1 MTTKPLPLTPELH
14 AYLVAHGS
22 APDEIVREL
31 AEETRAALP
40 AEAVMQV
47 APEQA
52 AFLTFLTRLLGVR
65 QAVEVGTFTGL
76 SSLAIARGLAEGG
89 RLTCFDISE
98 EYTGVARRYWE
109 RAGVQ
114 DRIELR
120 IGPAAETL
128 RELPRERY
136 LDFAFI
142 DADKVGYPIYWDEL
156 VPRMRP
162 GAVIAVDNTLRDGRV
177 LARHGRSCSPSPTAS
192 HSPERSEPA
201 EHNLA
206 EVAASLS
213 TGCHHLPETE
223 TIKPRRPTQA
233 RHGRSCSPSPTASH
247 SPERSEPAEH
257 NLAEVAAT
265 LTAGYRHL
273 AEMAAIKSR
282 GPAPAGH
289 APAAR

>member
-14 AYLVAHGS
+14 DYLVAHGS

-31 AEETRAALP
+31 AAETRAALP

-177 LARHGRSCSPSPTAS
+177 LAPRNADDRAIAAFNDAVIADVRVEAVMLPIADGVT
-192 HSPERSEPA
+192 
-201 EHNLA
+201 LA
-206 EVAASLS
+206 RVL
-213 TGCHHLPETE
+213 
-223 TIKPRRPTQA
+223 
-233 RHGRSCSPSPTASH
+233 
-247 SPERSEPAEH
+247 
-257 NLAEVAAT
+257 
-265 LTAGYRHL
+265 
-273 AEMAAIKSR
+273 
-282 GPAPAGH
+282 
-289 APAAR
+289 

>member
-40 AEAVMQV
+40 DQADMQV

-76 SSLAIARGLAEGG
+76 SSLAIARGLADGG

-98 EYTGVARRYWE
+98 EYTGVARRYWA
-109 RAGVQ
+109 RAGVE

-128 RELPRERY
+128 RALPRERH

-142 DADKVGYPIYWDEL
+142 DADKVGYPVYWDEL

-162 GAVIAVDNTLRDGRV
+162 GAVVAVDNTLRGGRV
-177 LARHGRSCSPSPTAS
+177 LAPQNADDRAIAAFND
-192 HSPERSEPA
+192 EI
-201 EHNLA
+201 LA
-206 EVAASLS
+206 DVRVEVVM
-213 TGCHHLPETE
+213 LPIADGVTL
-223 TIKPRRPTQA
+223 A
-233 RHGRSCSPSPTASH
+233 RVR
-247 SPERSEPAEH
+247 
-257 NLAEVAAT
+257 
-265 LTAGYRHL
+265 
-273 AEMAAIKSR
+273 
-282 GPAPAGH
+282 
-289 APAAR
+289 

>member
-22 APDEIVREL
+22 TPDEVVREL

-40 AEAVMQV
+40 AEADMQV

-98 EYTGVARRYWE
+98 EYTGVARRYWA

-128 RELPRERY
+128 RELPRERH

-142 DADKVGYPIYWDEL
+142 DADKVGYPVYWDEL

-162 GAVIAVDNTLRDGRV
+162 GGVVAVDNTLRAGRV
-177 LARHGRSCSPSPTAS
+177 LAPRNADDRAIAAFND
-192 HSPERSEPA
+192 EV
-201 EHNLA
+201 LA
-206 EVAASLS
+206 DVRVEAVM
-213 TGCHHLPETE
+213 LPIADGVTL
-223 TIKPRRPTQA
+223 A
-233 RHGRSCSPSPTASH
+233 RVR
-247 SPERSEPAEH
+247 
-257 NLAEVAAT
+257 
-265 LTAGYRHL
+265 
-273 AEMAAIKSR
+273 
-282 GPAPAGH
+282 
-289 APAAR
+289 

>member
-1 MTTKPLPLTPELH
+1 MSTKPLPLTPELH

-40 AEAVMQV
+40 AQADMQV

-98 EYTGVARRYWE
+98 EYTGVARRYWT

-128 RELPRERY
+128 RQLPQERY
-136 LDFAFI
+136 LDLAFI
-142 DADKVGYPIYWDEL
+142 DADKVGYPVYWDEL

-162 GAVIAVDNTLRDGRV
+162 GAVIAVDNTLRGGRV
-177 LARHGRSCSPSPTAS
+177 LAPQNADDRAIAAFNN
-192 HSPERSEPA
+192 EI
-201 EHNLA
+201 LA
-206 EVAASLS
+206 DVRVEVVM
-213 TGCHHLPETE
+213 LPIADGVTL
-223 TIKPRRPTQA
+223 A
-233 RHGRSCSPSPTASH
+233 RV
-247 SPERSEPAEH
+247 
-257 NLAEVAAT
+257 L
-265 LTAGYRHL
+265 
-273 AEMAAIKSR
+273 
-282 GPAPAGH
+282 
-289 APAAR
+289 

>member
-1 MTTKPLPLTPELH
+1 MSTKPLPLTPELH
-14 AYLVAHGS
+14 SYLVAHGS

-31 AEETRAALP
+31 AEETRALLP
-40 AEAVMQV
+40 AQAEMQV

-98 EYTGVARRYWE
+98 EYTSVARRYWT

-120 IGPAAETL
+120 IGPAADTL
-128 RELPRERY
+128 RQLPRERY

-142 DADKVGYPIYWDEL
+142 DADKVGYPVYWDEL

-162 GAVIAVDNTLRDGRV
+162 GAVVAVDNTLRGGRV
-177 LARHGRSCSPSPTAS
+177 LAPQNADDRAIAAFNDEILSDVRVDVVMLPIADGVT
-192 HSPERSEPA
+192 
-201 EHNLA
+201 LA
-206 EVAASLS
+206 RV
-213 TGCHHLPETE
+213 
-223 TIKPRRPTQA
+223 R
-233 RHGRSCSPSPTASH
+233 
-247 SPERSEPAEH
+247 
-257 NLAEVAAT
+257 
-265 LTAGYRHL
+265 
-273 AEMAAIKSR
+273 
-282 GPAPAGH
+282 
-289 APAAR
+289 

>member
-1 MTTKPLPLTPELH
+1 MSTKPLPLTPELH

-40 AEAVMQV
+40 AQADMQV

-76 SSLAIARGLAEGG
+76 SSLAIARGLVEGG

-98 EYTGVARRYWE
+98 EYTGVARRYWT

-128 RELPRERY
+128 RQLPQERY
-136 LDFAFI
+136 LDLAFI
-142 DADKVGYPIYWDEL
+142 DADKVGYPVYWDEL

-162 GAVIAVDNTLRDGRV
+162 GAVIAVDNTLRGGRV
-177 LARHGRSCSPSPTAS
+177 LAPQNADDRAIAAFND
-192 HSPERSEPA
+192 EI
-201 EHNLA
+201 LA
-206 EVAASLS
+206 DVRVEVVM
-213 TGCHHLPETE
+213 LPIADGVTL
-223 TIKPRRPTQA
+223 A
-233 RHGRSCSPSPTASH
+233 R
-247 SPERSEPAEH
+247 
-257 NLAEVAAT
+257 L
-265 LTAGYRHL
+265 L
-273 AEMAAIKSR
+273 
-282 GPAPAGH
+282 
-289 APAAR
+289 

>member
-22 APDEIVREL
+22 APDEVVREL
-31 AEETRAALP
+31 AEETRSALP
-40 AEAVMQV
+40 AEADMQV

-98 EYTGVARRYWE
+98 EYTGVARRYWA

-120 IGPAAETL
+120 IGPATETL
-128 RELPRERY
+128 RELPNERY

-142 DADKVGYPIYWDEL
+142 DADKVGYPVYWDEL

-162 GAVIAVDNTLRDGRV
+162 GGVIAVDNTLRAGRV
-177 LARHGRSCSPSPTAS
+177 LAPRNADDRAIAAFNDEVVADVRVEAVMLPIADGVT
-192 HSPERSEPA
+192 
-201 EHNLA
+201 LA
-206 EVAASLS
+206 RV
-213 TGCHHLPETE
+213 
-223 TIKPRRPTQA
+223 R
-233 RHGRSCSPSPTASH
+233 
-247 SPERSEPAEH
+247 
-257 NLAEVAAT
+257 
-265 LTAGYRHL
+265 
-273 AEMAAIKSR
+273 
-282 GPAPAGH
+282 
-289 APAAR
+289 

>member
-1 MTTKPLPLTPELH
+1 MSTKPLPLTPELH

-31 AEETRAALP
+31 TEETRAALP
-40 AEAVMQV
+40 AQATMQV

-76 SSLAIARGLAEGG
+76 SSLAIARGLADGG

-98 EYTGVARRYWE
+98 EYTGIARRYWT
-109 RAGVQ
+109 RAGVD

-120 IGPAAETL
+120 IGPAGETL

-162 GAVIAVDNTLRDGRV
+162 GAVIAVDNTLRGGRV
-177 LARHGRSCSPSPTAS
+177 LAPQNADDRAIAAFND
-192 HSPERSEPA
+192 EI
-201 EHNLA
+201 LA
-206 EVAASLS
+206 DVRVDVVM
-213 TGCHHLPETE
+213 LPIADGVTL
-223 TIKPRRPTQA
+223 A
-233 RHGRSCSPSPTASH
+233 RVH
-247 SPERSEPAEH
+247 
-257 NLAEVAAT
+257 
-265 LTAGYRHL
+265 
-273 AEMAAIKSR
+273 
-282 GPAPAGH
+282 
-289 APAAR
+289 

>member
-40 AEAVMQV
+40 AQADMQV

-89 RLTCFDISE
+89 HLTCFDISE
-98 EYTGVARRYWE
+98 EYTGVARRFWT

-120 IGPAAETL
+120 IGPAADTL
-128 RELPRERY
+128 RELPQERY

-162 GAVIAVDNTLRDGRV
+162 GAVIAVDNTLRAGRV
-177 LARHGRSCSPSPTAS
+177 LA
-192 HSPERSEPA
+192 PENADDRAIAAFNDEI
-201 EHNLA
+201 LA
-206 EVAASLS
+206 DVRVDVVM
-213 TGCHHLPETE
+213 LPIADGVTL
-223 TIKPRRPTQA
+223 A
-233 RHGRSCSPSPTASH
+233 RV
-247 SPERSEPAEH
+247 
-257 NLAEVAAT
+257 L
-265 LTAGYRHL
+265 
-273 AEMAAIKSR
+273 
-282 GPAPAGH
+282 
-289 APAAR
+289 

>member
-22 APDEIVREL
+22 TPDEVVRDL
-31 AEETRAALP
+31 AEETLAALP

-142 DADKVGYPIYWDEL
+142 DADKVGYPLYWDEL

-177 LARHGRSCSPSPTAS
+177 LAPRNADDRAIAAFNDAVIADVRVEAVMLPIADGVT
-192 HSPERSEPA
+192 
-201 EHNLA
+201 LA
-206 EVAASLS
+206 RVL
-213 TGCHHLPETE
+213 
-223 TIKPRRPTQA
+223 
-233 RHGRSCSPSPTASH
+233 
-247 SPERSEPAEH
+247 
-257 NLAEVAAT
+257 
-265 LTAGYRHL
+265 
-273 AEMAAIKSR
+273 
-282 GPAPAGH
+282 
-289 APAAR
+289 